1 MTDTGK
7 TRCAH
12 AWFGMPLLFVRE
24 LQPDEGM
31 RLTRLI
37 KRSKDPVEIR
47 RATVVLASAQGEKV
61 RDIARLT
68 AFTDEY
74 VRDII
79 NAFNERGFAALPGG
93 KPRGAD
99 PKFSKEEQERIVG
112 VALGRPRDYG
122 FPLSRWSLRKL
133 QQALVWN
140 GIVDY
145 INHETLRQILHE
157 HGVRFQ
163 ATKTWEESRDPE
175 FETKKTRSGNSRRSL
190 RKTPPS

>member
-1 MTDTGK
+1 M
-7 TRCAH
+7 
-12 AWFGMPLLFVRE
+12 FGMPLLFVRE
-24 LQPDEGM
+24 LQPEEGA

-61 RDIARLT
+61 RDVARLT

-79 NAFNERGFAALPGG
+79 NDFHERGFAALPGG
-93 KPRGAD
+93 KPRGAA

-122 FPLSRWSLRKL
+122 FPLSRWS
-133 QQALVWN
+133 
-140 GIVDY
+140 
-145 INHETLRQILHE
+145 
-157 HGVRFQ
+157 
-163 ATKTWEESRDPE
+163 S
-175 FETKKTRSGNSRRSL
+175 
-190 RKTPPS
+190 

>member
-1 MTDTGK
+1 M
-7 TRCAH
+7 
-12 AWFGMPLLFVRE
+12 LFVRE
-24 LQPDEGM
+24 LQPEEGT
-31 RLTRLI
+31 RLQRLI

-47 RATVVLASAQGEKV
+47 RATVVLASAQREKV

-79 NAFNERGFAALPGG
+79 NDFNDRGFAALPGG

-99 PKFSKEEQERIVG
+99 PKFSTEEQERIVG

-133 QQALVWN
+133 QQALEWN
-140 GIVDY
+140 GVVDRV
-145 INHETLRQILHE
+145 NHETLRKILHE
-157 HGVRFQ
+157 HGIRFQ

-175 FETKKTRSGNSRRSL
+175 YETKKTRSGNSRKSRPPT
-190 RKTPPS
+190 RKS

>member
-1 MTDTGK
+1 M
-7 TRCAH
+7 
-12 AWFGMPLLFVRE
+12 
-24 LQPDEGM
+24 
-31 RLTRLI
+31 
-37 KRSKDPVEIR
+37 EIR

-61 RDIARLT
+61 SGIARLT

-74 VRDII
+74 ARDII
-79 NAFNERGFAALPGG
+79 NDFNKRGFAALPGG

-99 PKFSKEEQERIVG
+99 PKFSKDEQERIVG

-145 INHETLRQILHE
+145 INHETLRKILHE

-163 ATKTWEESRDPE
+163 ATKTWEESSDPKY
-175 FETKKTRSGNSRRSL
+175 ETKKTSSGNSKRTRRKAPRS
-190 RKTPPS
+190 

>member
-1 MTDTGK
+1 
-7 TRCAH
+7 
-12 AWFGMPLLFVRE
+12 MPLLFVRE
-24 LQPDEGM
+24 LQPEEGTH
-31 RLTRLI
+31 LQRLI

-79 NAFNERGFAALPGG
+79 NDFNERGFAALPGG
-93 KPRGAD
+93 KPRGAG
-99 PKFSKEEQERIVG
+99 PKFSKEDQERIVG

-163 ATKTWEESRDPE
+163 ATKTWEESHDPE
-175 FETKKTRSGNSRRSL
+175 YEPKKTTSGSYKKNRHPT
-190 RKTPPS
+190 RKS